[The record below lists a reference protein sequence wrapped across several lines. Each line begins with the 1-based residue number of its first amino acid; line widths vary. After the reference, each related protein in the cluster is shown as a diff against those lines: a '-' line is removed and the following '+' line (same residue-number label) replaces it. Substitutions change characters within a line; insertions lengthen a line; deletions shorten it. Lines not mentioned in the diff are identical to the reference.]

1 MLRRCSK
8 QLIWNILNENVH
20 WNRSKDF
27 CSAVNINLLLEFKAS
42 DEKEVVKLLTLTG
55 IYRAILFCL
64 LKLEAC
70 SLLSHKIRIIYERN
84 RSLFMRVA
92 RARVC
97 VYRKHTGRCKDM
109 HHHFSCR
116 EILLFERLS
125 KQFHSSRKT
134 EWFYFHMFREPNRR
148 LHLCSSALNEH
159 KRHLNLRVNSK
170 RRMQATFFASLDA
183 CNVQTLSLA
192 ILHVWTE
199 NVEHMGKM

>member
-20 WNRSKDF
+20 RNRSKDF

-92 RARVC
+92 RPRVC
-97 VYRKHTGRCKDM
+97 VCIVNIQVDVKTCIIIFHVEEYCY
-109 HHHFSCR
+109 
-116 EILLFERLS
+116 LS
-125 KQFHSSRKT
+125 
-134 EWFYFHMFREPNRR
+134 
-148 LHLCSSALNEH
+148 
-159 KRHLNLRVNSK
+159 
-170 RRMQATFFASLDA
+170 
-183 CNVQTLSLA
+183 
-192 ILHVWTE
+192 
-199 NVEHMGKM
+199 G